1 MPSVSGMLPAELD
14 PFDLTLLY
22 TLKRS
27 GTLPGKKAIQKLV
40 YFLKEV
46 GLPVRFRFQ
55 WDKFGP
61 YSQELAYYID
71 DLVAEGLVK
80 SSPTTIRLPQHQAEG
95 VQYNFSVTE
104 KGGEILS
111 EVNLSRDETAKIQEV
126 LKLVREVSPQNL
138 ELYASVHYLV
148 KFYSTKSERMR
159 FPEGLDDLMDLYK
172 PGRFTSQQVKAVY
185 HILKQHGLL

>member
-1 MPSVSGMLPAELD
+1 MPSVSGMLPADLD

>member
-148 KFYSTKSERMR
+148 KFYSTKSESMR